1 MEKMLNAFAQCLLIQ
16 YPTEDGKKAKEAS
29 DEQKE
34 AFKEAVRNHLA
45 FSRRVRNPGYVV
57 TYDYRQGKIRGAK
70 RPADESDVASPNGNL
85 GSVLEK
91 LPELPEG
98 QTYIFPTPM
107 FISFRIR
114 EGACKEPFEVISF
127 CQWINS
133 NLQ

>member
-29 DEQKE
+29 EEQKD
-34 AFKEAVRNHLA
+34 AFKEAIREHLA
-45 FSRRVRNPGYVV
+45 SASRVRDPGYVV
-57 TYDYRQGKIRGAK
+57 TYDYRQGKIRGGK
-70 RPADESDVASPNGNL
+70 RLADEVTSPNRNL

-98 QTYIFPTPM
+98 ETYIFPTPM

-114 EGACKEPFEVISF
+114 ERAYKEPFEVISF